1 MNLPNMIELF
11 TYMMN
16 FIVYKTHLSKIAVG
30 DGYFMKIIDSLR
42 KNK

>member
-1 MNLPNMIELF
+1 MIELF